1 MDFKR
6 VDTRQTIAPLYKAC
20 RLVSLKYR
28 LTVREEMQSASN
40 HHCCGCPIKYC
51 RESVQAFWSTL
62 LSKCAA
68 LNDEALPKW
77 DN

>member
-40 HHCCGCPIKYC
+40 HHCCG
-51 RESVQAFWSTL
+51 VL
-62 LSKCAA
+62 LSTAA
-68 LNDEALPKW
+68 SLYKPSGALYCQ
-77 DN
+77 NVQH